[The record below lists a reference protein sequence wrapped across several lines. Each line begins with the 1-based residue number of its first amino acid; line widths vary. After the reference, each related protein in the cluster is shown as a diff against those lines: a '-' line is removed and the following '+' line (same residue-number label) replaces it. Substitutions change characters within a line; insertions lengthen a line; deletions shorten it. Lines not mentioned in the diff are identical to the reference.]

1 MIRRGGLDGLPWVGG
16 WEVALFLTREQD
28 EQGRRATIKVAPTDV
43 DGVFLRLTHY
53 YSPVCEEPVSIAG
66 DVNACLECIF
76 RQTNHPTSATGTR

>member
-1 MIRRGGLDGLPWVGG
+1 MIRRGGLDGLPWVGMG
-16 WEVALFLTREQD
+16 GGLTREQD

-53 YSPVCEEPVSIAG
+53 YRPVCEEQVSIAG